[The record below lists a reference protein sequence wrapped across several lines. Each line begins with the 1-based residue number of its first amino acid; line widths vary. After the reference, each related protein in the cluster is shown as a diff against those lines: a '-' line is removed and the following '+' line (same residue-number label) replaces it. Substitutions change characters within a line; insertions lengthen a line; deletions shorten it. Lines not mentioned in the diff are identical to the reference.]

1 MTDRT
6 YSFNRSYQSSSHC
19 CAAAA
24 SSCAILPLLDTA
36 VVLAVS
42 VFLLCLRIMAQFR

>member
-6 YSFNRSYQSSSHC
+6 YSFTRSYQSSSHC

-24 SSCAILPLLDTA
+24 SSCSLLPLVDTA
-36 VVLAVS
+36 VVLVVS
-42 VFLLCLRIMAQFR
+42 IFLLCLRIMLPI